1 MNNPPKY
8 NDLITPSA
16 PPQEY
21 ILSKSQKIDKLIREY
36 EIDNLFSEKLD
47 ILSNYEIVLLIDD
60 SGSMNTPLSNSK
72 HNTRWDELK
81 EVVNIVIKIATIFDD
96 DGIDIDFLNRYNHT
110 NIKDLDTVNY
120 ILTDKPYGLTPLNN
134 SLLKIMSKY
143 HNSTKP
149 VLIVIAT
156 DGIPTDNNGIA
167 NVKNF
172 TKTLKNRNAD
182 KFYISFLACSDQES
196 DVGYLNKLDKKI
208 KNIDTLDDY
217 NSELQEVKKAQ
228 GRKFKYSF
236 GDHIV
241 RLLLGPIC
249 PELDKLDE
257 KKIRKNCIIL

>member
-21 ILSKSQKIDKLIREY
+21 ILSKSQKIDNLIREY

-72 HNTRWDELK
+72 HNTRWEELK

-96 DGIDIDFLNRYNHT
+96 DGIDIDFLNRHNHT

-134 SLLKIMSKY
+134 ALQKIMDKY
-143 HNSTKP
+143 VDSYKP
-149 VLIVIAT
+149 VLIIIAT
-156 DGIPTDNNGIA
+156 DGIPTDNNGISD
-167 NVKNF
+167 VKNF

-196 DVGYLNKLDKKI
+196 DVGYLNKLDKQI

-217 NSELQEVKKAQ
+217 NSELQEVKKVQ
-228 GRKFKYSF
+228 GKNFSYTF

-257 KKIRKNCIIL
+257 KKSCNCNIF

>member
-8 NDLITPSA
+8 NDLIIPSA
-16 PPQEY
+16 PPHEY
-21 ILSKSQKIDKLIREY
+21 TLTKSQKIDKLIREY

-96 DGIDIDFLNRYNHT
+96 DGIDIYFLNRYNRN

-134 SLLKIMSKY
+134 SLLKIMSRY

-156 DGIPTDNNGIA
+156 DGIPTDNNGISD
-167 NVKNF
+167 VKNF
-172 TKTLKNRNAD
+172 TKTLKNRNSN

-196 DVGYLNKLDKKI
+196 DVGYLNKLDKQI

-217 NSELQEVKKAQ
+217 NSELQEVKNAQ
-228 GRKFKYSF
+228 GKKFSYTF